1 MHRTA
6 LHQDNANRT
15 RAELLLLQERTR
27 DASMECLVFPKHQ
40 KPSVVKQA
48 HENVQ
53 VQEQCMKAKV
63 FPIGGMAMTKHTN
76 IRVVSK
82 RAHQRSVVE
91 LLKPVRLVIAFGIGL
106 TLMGCGD
113 GSDEGMA
120 RAQNTGRDFVAPT
133 VFQAAGPDIASI
145 QNTIE
150 QYRIA
155 LKGNNNGND
164 GPHPDGR
171 REINWDGGGVDTTTA
186 PVTPFNTFLNTR
198 GAQFTT
204 TGTGLSQAPPSGG
217 VQGGLATL
225 FNNPTYG
232 TTFSTFSPKRLF
244 TPVDSNVTEAHFFV
258 PGSNGTVPA
267 KVSGFGAI
275 FTDVDLPDGSGPG
288 DKNGNRQSSTRI
300 ECFGTDGGLIYSSF
314 VAASPGDGSLSFL
327 GVVFTDARIARV
339 RITSG
344 DTAPG
349 PNDDATHDIVMMDDF
364 LYGEP
369 QPIHVTP

>member
-1 MHRTA
+1 M
-6 LHQDNANRT
+6 N
-15 RAELLLLQERTR
+15 
-27 DASMECLVFPKHQ
+27 
-40 KPSVVKQA
+40 
-48 HENVQ
+48 
-53 VQEQCMKAKV
+53 AKV
-63 FPIGGMAMTKHTN
+63 IPTGGMTMNTLAN
-76 IRVVSK
+76 IRTVSI
-82 RAHQRSVVE
+82 RQQPRPVRDFV
-91 LLKPVRLVIAFGIGL
+91 KPVQFVIVFGIGL

-113 GSDEGMA
+113 GGDDGMA

-145 QNTIE
+145 QNTVE

-186 PVTPFNTFLNTR
+186 PITPFNTFLNTR

-204 TGTGLSQAPPSGG
+204 PGSGLSQAPPSGG
-217 VQGGLATL
+217 PQGGLATL
-225 FNNPTYG
+225 FNNASYG
-232 TTFSTFSPKRLF
+232 TIFSTFSPKRLF
-244 TPVDSNVTEAHFFV
+244 TPVDSNVTEALFFV
-258 PGSNGTVPA
+258 PGSNGSVAA

-314 VAASPGDGSLSFL
+314 VPASPGDGSLSFL
-327 GVVFTDARIARV
+327 GIVFTDARIARV
-339 RITSG
+339 RIASG
-344 DTAPG
+344 DAAPG
-349 PNDDATHDIVMMDDF
+349 PNDDGTHDIVMMDDF

-369 QPIHVTP
+369 QPIQP

>member
-1 MHRTA
+1 MNKQTQRFGVSRRMKQGTIMK
-6 LHQDNANRT
+6 QMKSV
-15 RAELLLLQERTR
+15 Q
-27 DASMECLVFPKHQ
+27 LV
-40 KPSVVKQA
+40 VV
-48 HENVQ
+48 
-53 VQEQCMKAKV
+53 
-63 FPIGGMAMTKHTN
+63 
-76 IRVVSK
+76 
-82 RAHQRSVVE
+82 
-91 LLKPVRLVIAFGIGL
+91 LGIGL
-106 TLMGCGD
+106 TLTGCGD
-113 GSDEGMA
+113 GGDGAMA

-204 TGTGLSQAPPSGG
+204 PGTGLSQAPPSGG
-217 VQGGLATL
+217 PQGGLATL
-225 FNNPTYG
+225 FNNLTYG
-232 TTFSTFSPKRLF
+232 TIFSTFSPKRLF
-244 TPVDSNVTEAHFFV
+244 TPVDSNVTEALFFV
-258 PGSNGTVPA
+258 PGSNGTVAA
-267 KVSGFGAI
+267 KVSGFGAV

-288 DKNGNRQSSTRI
+288 NTNGNRQASTRI
-300 ECFGTDGGLIYSSF
+300 ECFGIDGGLIFSSL
-314 VAASPGDGSLSFL
+314 VPASPGDASLSFF
-327 GVVFTDARIARV
+327 GIVFTDARIARV

-344 DTAPG
+344 DAAPG
-349 PNDDATHDIVMMDDF
+349 PNDDGTHDIVMMDDF

-369 QPIHVTP
+369 QPIQPIP